1 MAGIYQMSDDAPE
14 KMVELPEKTR
24 AFLAGLR
31 PDELKTLE
39 AIIEM
44 PAEDVREGFRM
55 VRDIRTVGKFM
66 RWLLVSMIALFVGSI
81 MLYENIQKAIG
92 YLKGGPTP

>member
-1 MAGIYQMSDDAPE
+1 MAGIYQMREELPE

-31 PDELKTLE
+31 PGELKTLE

-55 VRDIRTVGKFM
+55 VRDMRTVGKFM
-66 RWLLVSMIALFVGSI
+66 RWLLLSMIALFVGSI
-81 MLYENIQKAIG
+81 MLYENILKVIG
-92 YLKGGPTP
+92 YLKGGPTT

>member
-1 MAGIYQMSDDAPE
+1 MAGIYQMSEELPE
-14 KMVELPEKTR
+14 KMVELPERTR

-55 VRDIRTVGKFM
+55 VRDMRTVGKFM
-66 RWLLVSMIALFVGSI
+66 RWLLLSMIALFVGSI